1 MLRKHL
7 SLIIAVSLIALV
19 ATACLIRTTR
29 PPPRG
34 RAVHVEKHEKHKHEK
49 HKHEKHKHEKHKH

>member
-49 HKHEKHKHEKHKH
+49 HKHEKHKH